1 MSADNEIEEAL
12 LAIHSRLGT
21 IEGKV
26 NVVARAE
33 REELLADLRGV
44 VQARPLIGQI
54 YLLLDGERT
63 QRDILDELK
72 TYGVVVSE
80 ATVSRR
86 MGEMATEH
94 GIALLVTGGTSKVY
108 RKDREMESILNLS
121 QQCRKWLTDSG
132 KTVPEHAPR
141 RRKARSS

>member
-1 MSADNEIEEAL
+1 MSSNKEVEEAL

-33 REELLADLRGV
+33 RDQVLAALAKV
-44 VQARPLIGQI
+44 IAQRPLIAQI

-63 QRDILDELK
+63 QREILEAVNG
-72 TYGVVVSE
+72 YGISVSE

-94 GIALLVTGGTSKVY
+94 GIALLLDRGAGNVY
-108 RKDREMESILNLS
+108 RKDREMESILNLTK
-121 QQCRKWLTDSG
+121 QCRDWLADAG
-132 KTVPEHAPR
+132 QIIPEPARKR
-141 RRKARSS
+141 RGRS